1 MMKKIILP
9 TFLMVLFVLSTIFA
23 GENNVKKE
31 DKGDVEQVITNFV
44 KSIDTRDAN
53 TLSKS
58 VISGANIFLFNQI
71 SNKLDNYSGSQFV
84 DLVKNGQ
91 KGGWIRTVSVSLVDV
106 DGNIA
111 TAKINI
117 TDARLKESGYI
128 TLIKNDGLWMIA
140 TEATTLELNK

>member
-9 TFLMVLFVLSTIFA
+9 AFLMVLFVLSTIFA

>member
-1 MMKKIILP
+1 
-9 TFLMVLFVLSTIFA
+9 MVLFVLSTIFA

>member
-1 MMKKIILP
+1 MKKIILP
-9 TFLMVLFVLSTIFA
+9 AFLMVLFLLSTIFA

-84 DLVKNGQ
+84 DLVRNGQ

-128 TLIKNDGLWMIA
+128 TLIKNDGMWMIA

>member
-1 MMKKIILP
+1 MKKIILP
-9 TFLMVLFVLSTIFA
+9 AFLMVLFLLSTIFA